1 MADRQITYLT
11 DALIITCIVQ
21 QATPIRLLKR
31 RKMSVRKAQW

>member
-21 QATPIRLLKR
+21 ASQMLA
-31 RKMSVRKAQW
+31 RKARQ